1 MFNKVVVSSATTST
15 CLTKQALAAAANSN
29 RGFFTVA
36 QQQCAPTKMLLKQQ
50 SPSYVNMF
58 GNSMMPVRAF
68 GVVQE
73 VPSMGDSITEGVV
86 ESYVKS
92 K

>member
-1 MFNKVVVSSATTST
+1 MMGKS
-15 CLTKQALAAAANSN
+15 
-29 RGFFTVA
+29 
-36 QQQCAPTKMLLKQQ
+36 
-50 SPSYVNMF
+50 SPSIF
-58 GNSMMPVRAF
+58 GNLMPVRGF

>member
-1 MFNKVVVSSATTST
+1 
-15 CLTKQALAAAANSN
+15 
-29 RGFFTVA
+29 
-36 QQQCAPTKMLLKQQ
+36 
-50 SPSYVNMF
+50 MF